1 MSCGWDGDGGHKKT
15 LQREKKKSFSA
26 RIAFQPEYES
36 SAAVSKEERRE
47 EMLQTEGTAYAQVL
61 RWEGKNSEKG
71 PPGGPGPESPLGGGE
86 LQAAGEP

>member
-15 LQREKKKSFSA
+15 LQREKKKK
-26 RIAFQPEYES
+26 AFQPEYES

-61 RWEGKNSEKG
+61 R
-71 PPGGPGPESPLGGGE
+71 
-86 LQAAGEP
+86 